1 MTDDVTA
8 ALTTSSPSTSPTP
21 TRATSQA
28 GSGTANP
35 ATAPGRA
42 LIIGGGIAGAVTAMA
57 LQKAGIEAEIYE
69 AYPSG
74 ADDAG
79 AFLLVFANGLE
90 ALRVIDAHGPV
101 VANSFPAHRVAFLG
115 DRGENLGERPLAGT
129 EQDAR
134 LGPRT
139 LRRATL
145 NRVLHAEA
153 ARRGIAVRHGKRLI
167 GAETVASAHGTRVVV
182 AFADGST
189 AEGDVLIGADGLHSV
204 TRTLIDPA
212 APRPRYTGRN
222 AVCGYTRAGTA
233 PPTPDAYTMIFG
245 KRAFFGCTPA
255 PNGEVWWFASV
266 PGPELD
272 RSGPA
277 AVTPGAWR
285 QRLGALFDGDHT
297 PAAAL
302 VRATAGDRI
311 TAANAYDL
319 ASTPAW
325 HTDTM
330 VIIGDAAHAAAPHA
344 AQGASMAI
352 EDGIVLATCLRD
364 RPDPPSAFAAYDG
377 LRRERVEKAVAASA
391 AMAAPI
397 GSQAAGRPALR
408 TPERGAGGAGNWLT
422 EYRIAW

>member
-1 MTDDVTA
+1 MTA
-8 ALTTSSPSTSPTP
+8 ALTTSLTTSPT
-21 TRATSQA
+21 TSL
-28 GSGTANP
+28 T
-35 ATAPGRA
+35 RA

-69 AYPSG
+69 AYPTG

-79 AFLLVFANGLE
+79 AFLTVFANGLE

-101 VANSFPAHRVAFLG
+101 VANSFPAHRIAFLG
-115 DRGENLGERPLAGT
+115 DRGEDLGRRPLAGS

-167 GAETVASAHGTRVVV
+167 GAETVASAHGTRVVA

-189 AEGDVLIGADGLHSV
+189 AEGDVLIGADGLRSV

-212 APRPRYTGRN
+212 APGPRYTGRN
-222 AVCGYTRAGTA
+222 TVCGYTPAAAA
-233 PPTPDAYTMIFG
+233 PPAPDAYTMIFG
-245 KRAFFGCTPA
+245 KRVFFGCTRA
-255 PNGEVWWFASV
+255 PDDEVWWFASV
-266 PGPELD
+266 PGPELE

-277 AVTPGAWR
+277 AVPPAAWR
-285 QRLGALFDGDHT
+285 QRLGALLSGDDT

-311 TAANAYDL
+311 VAANSYDL
-319 ASTPAW
+319 ASIPVW

-364 RPDPPSAFAAYDG
+364 RPDPRSAFAAYDG
-377 LRRERVEKAVAASA
+377 RRRERVEKAVATSA
-391 AMAAPI
+391 AMARFI
-397 GSQAAGRPALR
+397 GPGAAGRPTRRSA
-408 TPERGAGGAGNWLT
+408 PERGTADADNWLT
-422 EYRIAW
+422 GYRIEW